1 MCTRFYAD
9 MSPELRPYVEAANRA
24 PLKERMVSVLGKPL
38 KTEGEIRPTD
48 MYPAIATSPSGKK
61 LMYPMVWGYRVS
73 GLDRPVVNARIETAA
88 KKGLWSDGWKSHRC
102 IIPASYYFEWEH
114 LKRPDGK
121 VKTGDKYAIQPKG
134 SNLIFLAGVYRI
146 EEERGLKFPVF
157 SILTREPSE
166 EIRFIHDRMPLILP
180 KDAVKAWIRPDRNPK
195 EIMSSALTEMVFEK
209 A

>member
-1 MCTRFYAD
+1 M
-9 MSPELRPYVEAANRA
+9 
-24 PLKERMVSVLGKPL
+24 SVLGKPL

-48 MYPAIATSPSGKK
+48 MYPTIATSPSGKK

-88 KKGLWSDGWKSHRC
+88 KKDLWSDGWKSHRC

-134 SNLIFLAGVYRI
+134 SNLTFLAGVYRI

-157 SILTREPSE
+157 SILTREPGES
-166 EIRFIHDRMPLILP
+166 IRFIHDRMPLILP
-180 KDAVKAWIRPDRNPK
+180 KDAVKAWIRPDGNPK